1 MTLLKT
7 FAVTR
12 SKKQGVA
19 REKSSQRTLNSYKL
33 KDCDDRNVHV
43 DICIWEETEIN

>member
-1 MTLLKT
+1 M
-7 FAVTR
+7 
-12 SKKQGVA
+12 
-19 REKSSQRTLNSYKL
+19 EKSSQRTLNSYKL